1 MFEEWVTLFVESEYV
16 VLVTQQLIDL
26 AIFLKVG
33 SAKYTT

>member
-16 VLVTQQLIDL
+16 VLVTLQLIDL

-33 SAKYTT
+33 STKQTT

>member
-33 SAKYTT
+33 SAK